1 MPIYL
6 DPAILSFYISLAG
19 ILGMLGLKVAE
30 IRSNKKT
37 LISKIAEKTDDT
49 VWKYYINTKKI
60 LSYINRKSAIALI
73 QWIAYY
79 ILSWAR
85 RAYIWA
91 HRKAHAHPPSKK
103 VIDMVR
109 GRGEIKKNGGVSFF
123 LKSISSE
130 DVGEEGKK

>member
-1 MPIYL
+1 
-6 DPAILSFYISLAG
+6 
-19 ILGMLGLKVAE
+19 MLGLKVAE